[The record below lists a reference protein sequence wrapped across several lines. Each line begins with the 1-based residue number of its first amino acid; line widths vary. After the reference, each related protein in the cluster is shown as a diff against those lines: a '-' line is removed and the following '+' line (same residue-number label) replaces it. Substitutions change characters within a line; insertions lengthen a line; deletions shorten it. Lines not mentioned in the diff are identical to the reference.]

1 VNSVPDNPIELLPSP
16 WASAFYALVSL
27 AQKELLVASPFLSSK
42 PLERIIEIVKN
53 RAIVNSLHIQV
64 VTNFAV
70 DSMLSGSLDVSALLR
85 LAQSIPNSTVT
96 YLPGLHAKIYIADS
110 EAAVV
115 TSANLTNNGLAGN
128 HEYGVLLRDAN
139 LVSRVK
145 DDLTKYASLGNTVSL
160 GTLEAL
166 SSAASDLKAVRKQ
179 VDRSIGA
186 KLKAAFEQ
194 RTEEARLELLK
205 ARAKGK
211 TTHGILCDTILY
223 LLEQRG
229 PLSTVELNILV
240 QQIHPDLCDDAINL
254 VIDGVHF
261 GKKWKHYV
269 RTSQVGLKR
278 RGLIE
283 RDGRYWKLRR

>member
-1 VNSVPDNPIELLPSP
+1 MDSVPDNPIELLPSP
-16 WASAFYALVSL
+16 WATTFYALVSL
-27 AQKELLVASPFLSSK
+27 AQKELLIASPFLSSQ
-42 PLERIIEIVKN
+42 PLERIIRIVED
-53 RAIVNSLHIQV
+53 RDMDNSLHVQV

-110 EAAVV
+110 KAAVV
-115 TSANLTNNGLAGN
+115 TSANLTSNGLTGN
-128 HEYGVLLRDAN
+128 REYGVLLRDAS
-139 LVSRVK
+139 LVSRVRE
-145 DDLTKYASLGNTVSL
+145 DLTKYASLGNTVSL
-160 GTLEAL
+160 STLEAL
-166 SSAASDLKAVRKQ
+166 SAAASELKAVRKQ
-179 VDRSIGA
+179 VDNSIGA
-186 KLKAAFEQ
+186 ELRAAFEQ
-194 RTEEARLELLK
+194 RTEEARVELLK
-205 ARAKGK
+205 VRAKGK

-229 PLSTVELNILV
+229 SLTTAELNILV
-240 QQIHPDLCDDAINL
+240 QQIHPDLCNDAIDR

-269 RTSQVGLKR
+269 RTSQVGLRR

-283 RDGRYWKLRR
+283 RDGRYWKLRG